1 MSSSSTDSAPPTV
14 TEGHATVY
22 LPPSVFYNP
31 VQEFNRDL
39 TVAVIAQH
47 VREFCCLD
55 KQKREKQ
62 SQCLNDDTV
71 CESKPSDDKP
81 VSSFDMKINAENTS
95 YAVKTTANE
104 NGVRILEG
112 LAASGLRSVRFAL
125 EVPFVREVV
134 ANDFDSTAVEY
145 IRRNAAHNNVDHLIT
160 ASCSDAAMLMYASRS
175 RSDRFDVV
183 DLDPYGS
190 PAPFL
195 DSAVQSVSED
205 GLLCVTCTDMAVLC
219 GNAAETCRAKYGAVS
234 LRAPYC
240 HEMALRIILQS
251 IAGHAARYQ
260 RFIEPLLSISADFYV
275 RVFVCVRTGQSRVK
289 ELATKL
295 ANVYHCRL
303 CGAFSLQPLM
313 TKSRNL
319 YTVGSGPP
327 VAQSCNHCGGRH
339 AFCGPIWSAAIHDVD
354 FVRRVRESVS
364 NDGSLF
370 PNTRQRIDGIL
381 SVVCE
386 ELPDQPLYY
395 VGDALCSVLHCTSP
409 GFIPLRYT
417 CSVMPVESKCY
428 IKLCYNYVINH
439 ADESHGSKMFVCVSE
454 PKWLKLQS
462 PNLPRVLATHLILDQ
477 KVRKGHRVTIT
488 KCKNIFEA
496 IEWPA

>member
-1 MSSSSTDSAPPTV
+1 MSSSSAESTPAMV
-14 TEGHATVY
+14 TEGCATIY

-39 TVAVIAQH
+39 TIAVIAEH
-47 VREFCCLD
+47 VREFSCL
-55 KQKREKQ
+55 EKQ
-62 SQCLNDDTV
+62 EVRKRSRCPIDDTSS
-71 CESKPSDDKP
+71 ESEQRVDEP
-81 VSSFDMKINAENTS
+81 VSDFDSQVNAEHKTDE
-95 YAVKTTANE
+95 VKAAANKS
-104 NGVRILEG
+104 GVRILEG

-125 EVPFVREVV
+125 EVPSVREVV

-160 ASCSDAAMLMYASRS
+160 ASCNDAAMLMYASRT

-195 DSAVQSVSED
+195 DSAVQCVSNG

-234 LRAPYC
+234 LRVPYC

-275 RVFVCVRTGQSRVK
+275 RVFVRVRTGQSQVK

-295 ANVYHCRL
+295 ANVYHCRS

-313 TKSRNL
+313 IKKRNL

-327 VAQSCNHCGGRH
+327 VGQACDHCGGRH
-339 AFCGPIWSAAIHDVD
+339 AFCGPIWAAAIHDVD
-354 FVRRVRESVS
+354 FVRRVRKSVL
-364 NDGSLF
+364 NDETLF
-370 PNTRQRIDGIL
+370 PNTRQRIDGVL
-381 SVVCE
+381 GVVSE
-386 ELPDQPLYY
+386 ELVDQPLYY

-417 CSVMPVESKCY
+417 GYLV
-428 IKLCYNYVINH
+428 
-439 ADESHGSKMFVCVSE
+439 
-454 PKWLKLQS
+454 
-462 PNLPRVLATHLILDQ
+462 PNLS
-477 KVRKGHRVTIT
+477 
-488 KCKNIFEA
+488 
-496 IEWPA
+496 